1 MSYDHTYTNS
11 QNSEVTAWCIYMIQC
26 HPQGTVG
33 VFYSVFCIRYKR
45 PDTNLTQ
52 FIFLTFL
59 AFPRRTHNDIKKVS
73 GLHCFFV
80 FKGKDC
86 SFKRNSNDI
95 CLTDQ
100 RQKLLVG
107 WRSSPSTKLDIYR
120 VNYWIKGLK

>member
-1 MSYDHTYTNS
+1 
-11 QNSEVTAWCIYMIQC
+11 MIQC

-73 GLHCFFV
+73 GLHCFLFLKEKIAVLKETATIFV
-80 FKGKDC
+80 
-86 SFKRNSNDI
+86 
-95 CLTDQ
+95 
-100 RQKLLVG
+100 
-107 WRSSPSTKLDIYR
+107 
-120 VNYWIKGLK
+120 